1 MPPPP
6 MIVPLTTASPGQA
19 QIAWWF
25 RQHKDLAKAPRLFCG
40 SALELRNLDVS
51 RLVTGKNSSLSETEV
66 ADTATVYQLP
76 KQLQMEHRVVES
88 VLYSVAQ

>member
-1 MPPPP
+1 M
-6 MIVPLTTASPGQA
+6 LDGFANTRTLQKLLDCS
-19 QIAWWF
+19 
-25 RQHKDLAKAPRLFCG
+25 G

-51 RLVTGKNSSLSETEV
+51 RLVTGKNSGLSETEV
-66 ADTATVYQLP
+66 ADAATVYQLP